1 MTIDEAHHISHKV
14 EDAIEKEIENSEVMV
29 HTEPEIEKD

>member
-1 MTIDEAHHISHKV
+1 LTIDEAHHISHKV

-29 HTEPEIEKD
+29 HIEPEIENS